1 MFNFKDCRRQI
12 GSYLSPEFCILSYGK
27 LKKKPAVQIPI
38 FDDHNT
44 RRRHLTQ
51 LCPVISNLIGD
62 NKFKCRL
69 NLVKLQRWL
78 QYNSMFSLEVAHDVT
93 HHGG

>member
-51 LCPVISNLIGD
+51 
-62 NKFKCRL
+62 
-69 NLVKLQRWL
+69 
-78 QYNSMFSLEVAHDVT
+78 
-93 HHGG
+93 